1 MNSDP
6 PDSDSDNSSAPSRSP
21 SPPAPKSPPAAPPT
35 LARLI
40 SHFLSAKRALNS
52 TTFVYR
58 ANELVTIS
66 RALVEEIA
74 VLNAR
79 NSYSSRGVTESVDVL
94 VHVRNGI
101 AKEGQ
106 VVGSEFEK
114 VIHRLDVA
122 NGRLERTLADL
133 RQTVVDRS
141 LQKQQSDVTDGDESE
156 DVADVRAE
164 HKRSD
169 VDAEEPKSLYAFI
182 DPSTHEQLRASLRK
196 DIDDWH
202 TSNDDLSHT
211 LNTFHESL
219 DTISGLLHQDDERTV
234 TNKSPLYNPTPLS
247 IPDLFSGM
255 VEHATAMAS
264 LLGNLVQHYDLSVTA
279 LKHTEGGGEAAKRAI
294 QQAEAD
300 QTSPIAMEESLYGK
314 TAPQP
319 ISNGERNEMLNVLEN
334 DAEQVEDVVS
344 ELRDR
349 NREQEDLF
357 SQLSEHARTAKQT
370 NARLREILTM
380 LHEMR
385 DLHLPAHLHALKTYR
400 QSWQRIRSAIEDK
413 TDDLLGLAASN
424 ESFLRAYA
432 ELLREVERRNG
443 VQSQMRKV
451 ADKAN
456 RELRKLWERDREER
470 RGFLGE
476 FGAFLPQ
483 GIWARA
489 DEGGGL
495 WEIREL
501 EE

>member
-6 PDSDSDNSSAPSRSP
+6 PESDSDHSSAPSRSS
-21 SPPAPKSPPAAPPT
+21 SPTARQSSPAAPPT

-40 SHFLSAKRALNS
+40 SHFLSAKRSLNS
-52 TTFVYR
+52 ATFVYR
-58 ANELVTIS
+58 ANELVTVS

-79 NSYSSRGVTESVDVL
+79 NSYSSGRVRESVDVL
-94 VHVRNGI
+94 VSVRNGI
-101 AKEGQ
+101 AKDGQ
-106 VVGSEFEK
+106 AAGSEFEK
-114 VIHRLDVA
+114 VIQRLDVA
-122 NGRLERTLADL
+122 NERLEKTLADL
-133 RQTVVDRS
+133 RQTRVDRS
-141 LQKQQSDVTDGDESE
+141 LQQQQSDENDADE
-156 DVADVRAE
+156 DAA
-164 HKRSD
+164 D
-169 VDAEEPKSLYAFI
+169 VDAEHESSNVDVEEQKSLYAFI
-182 DPSTHEQLRASLRK
+182 DSSTHEQLRASLRK

-202 TSNDDLSHT
+202 SSNDDLSHT

-219 DTISGLLHQDDERTV
+219 DTISGLLHPDDERTGP
-234 TNKSPLYNPTPLS
+234 NKSPLYNLTPPP

-294 QQAEAD
+294 QQAGAD
-300 QTSPIAMEESLYGK
+300 ETSPVAMEESLYVK

-319 ISNGERNEMLNVLEN
+319 ISTEERDEMLHVLEN

-357 SQLSEHARTAKQT
+357 SQLSEHAHAAKQT
-370 NARLREILTM
+370 DARLREILTM

-385 DLHLPAHLHALKTYR
+385 DLHLPAHLHGLKSYR

-424 ESFLRAYA
+424 ENFLRAYA
-432 ELLREVERRNG
+432 ELLREVERRNS

-456 RELRKLWERDREER
+456 RELRKLWERDREGR
-470 RGFLGE
+470 RGFLDE

-495 WEIREL
+495 WEIREVDG
-501 EE
+501 